1 MAKQTF
7 TTGQVLTAAQ
17 MTSLQQTA
25 MLGGSTTAK
34 TANYVLVAAD
44 AGTVVAMNAAG
55 STTITVNSGLF
66 SAGDIVTIM
75 NYGAGTTTITAG
87 TATIN
92 TAGSLAVP
100 QYDGGVLY
108 FTSASA
114 AIYYDFTQVG
124 IQSPLTTKGDLW
136 SYSTTDTRL
145 ASSAVNGQV
154 LTVDTTTA
162 TGLKWAA
169 PGGGSSYTLLNSP
182 SGTAL
187 TAATTI
193 TVSGISNVDKVFIRI
208 DNASSA
214 NAASAIRIRFNSD
227 STSNYL
233 SAGAY
238 YSARSTLALSLGVQG
253 VDSSVTVAE
262 MAVNAASSV
271 YGSLLLTGCNSSG
284 LKHYV
289 ATGGAGTAASATDQ
303 AGFWL
308 QGIYNSS
315 STISSISII
324 SSTGNF
330 DSGTVFVYTSS

>member
-1 MAKQTF
+1 MATTTPNFGWDIPQSTDLVKDGATAIAALGTDIDTALVDLKGG
-7 TTGQVLTAAQ
+7 TTGQVLSKNSNTDLDFTWTADASGIPATIFDAKGDIIAATAAD
-17 MTSLQQTA
+17 TA
-25 MLGGSTTAK
+25 SR
-34 TANYVLVAAD
+34 
-44 AGTVVAMNAAG
+44 
-55 STTITVNSGLF
+55 
-66 SAGDIVTIM
+66 
-75 NYGAGTTTITAG
+75 
-87 TATIN
+87 
-92 TAGSLAVP
+92 LAV
-100 QYDGGVLY
+100 G
-108 FTSASA
+108 T
-114 AIYYDFTQVG
+114 
-124 IQSPLTTKGDLW
+124 
-136 SYSTTDTRL
+136 
-145 ASSAVNGQV
+145 NGQV
-154 LTVDTTTA
+154 LTADSTTA
-162 TGLKWAA
+162 TGLKWATSA
-169 PGGGSSYTLLNSP
+169 AGSSYTLLNSP

-214 NAASAIRIRFNSD
+214 NAASAIRIRFNGDGS
-227 STSNYL
+227 SNYL